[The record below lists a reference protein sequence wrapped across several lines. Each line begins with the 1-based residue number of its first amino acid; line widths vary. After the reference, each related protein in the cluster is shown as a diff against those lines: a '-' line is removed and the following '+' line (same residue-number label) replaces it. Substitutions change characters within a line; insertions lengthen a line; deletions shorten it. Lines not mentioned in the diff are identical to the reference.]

1 MQISPTAYLTKQV
14 SRFTTNSSTGTDFDA
29 IFDTV
34 QKTSAKHR
42 DNQNQVKEKARQSYH
57 DEVASIKKLPISSDD
72 FSAIE
77 KKLEKAGVQKE
88 TLKRLQDQAEDQSLT
103 WDSLFGILEQTAKF
117 EFKPEVDTLSP
128 DAQNRI
134 SSFLQQAGVDPTQTH
149 DILKDLQAGK
159 TDKAWNNISD
169 ALKNAD
175 GTTELAITEEELLA
189 LGKGLQLD
197 SNTLAKLKGMV
208 TGPNS
213 TMNSTDLKQ
222 LAALLDSSID
232 AQSATGEKLL
242 EEIKQ
247 QLNPLIAKAI
257 ENGDK
262 ASSGI
267 HATKEENAAQILR
280 ADQATEKSLGFMHSV
295 NSKESA
301 TQAQPTT
308 QTANTQNG
316 QATAT
321 AAAVSGA
328 AGAAGGGATGSDADS
343 SSFSNQNGTGNTW
356 MNFFNNI
363 VVADPASLG
372 QSTTATMTDLLNQNI
387 SLKQT
392 NATIL
397 EQIQNGVFKSLRSGV
412 SQLSLKI
419 DAADLGPLTVLVST
433 KNGEVAAS
441 IRTEN
446 PEAAKT
452 VQENMHTLRASLEA
466 HGLKVEKLDVQSG
479 AHNHLNDQGWNDAE
493 QHNAQQE
500 AQQRF
505 MAKQH
510 FRQLKDTKDDLINGN
525 TLEQQL
531 TSSQSGLYLVA

>member
-1 MQISPTAYLTKQV
+1 MMQISPTAYLAKQV
-14 SRFTTNSSTGTDFDA
+14 SRITTNSSAGTDFDA

-34 QKTSAKHR
+34 QKNSAKYR
-42 DNQNQVKEKARQSYH
+42 DNYTQAKEKVRQSFN
-57 DEVASIKKLPISSDD
+57 DEVASIKKLPISADD

-88 TLKRLQDQAEDQSLT
+88 TLERLQEQAEDQSLT

-159 TDKAWNNISD
+159 TDKAWNSISD
-169 ALKNAD
+169 VLKNAD

-257 ENGDK
+257 ENSDK

-267 HATKEENAAQILR
+267 HATKEESAAQILR
-280 ADQATEKSLGFMHSV
+280 ADQATEKSLGFMQSV
-295 NSKESA
+295 NSKEST
-301 TQAQPTT
+301 TQAQPTAN
-308 QTANTQNG
+308 TADTQNG

-321 AAAVSGA
+321 AAAVAGA
-328 AGAAGGGATGSDADS
+328 AGAGSAGSDADS
-343 SSFSNQNGTGNTW
+343 SPNSNQNGTGNTW

-363 VVADPASLG
+363 VVADPGSLG
-372 QSTTATMTDLLNQNI
+372 QSTTATMTDLLNQNV
-387 SLKQT
+387 SMKQT

-397 EQIQNGVFKSLRSGV
+397 EQIQNGVFRSLRSGV

-446 PEAAKT
+446 PEAAKA

-479 AHNHLNDQGWNDAE
+479 TQNHLNDQGWNDAE

-505 MAKQH
+505 MAKQQ
-510 FRQLKDTKDDLINGN
+510 FRQLKDTKEDLINGN
-525 TLEQQL
+525 TLEQQSA
-531 TSSQSGLYLVA
+531 SSQSGLYLVA